1 MSCGVVLGRHVGG
14 PWSAETG
21 GFSSQL
27 VPACARTE
35 VPVHQKCAGEGSGG
49 WRRRS
54 IFSRA
59 AARAVADTL
68 LRLNGGPASDK
79 QASATDDADDAV
91 CIATLE
97 ADTTWSVGVFEAAQ
111 GRFIGTHFRSGR
123 FLHETLST
131 TRLGL

>member
-1 MSCGVVLGRHVGG
+1 MAARSRCRVAWWQVDMWDAVVRGNWRFLEPAGPSMCTYRSSSAPEMRGR
-14 PWSAETG
+14 
-21 GFSSQL
+21 
-27 VPACARTE
+27 
-35 VPVHQKCAGEGSGG
+35 
-49 WRRRS
+49 RRRS

-59 AARAVADTL
+59 AARAVAETL
-68 LRLNGGPASDK
+68 LRLNGGLASDK
-79 QASATDDADDAV
+79 QASETDDADDAV

-123 FLHETLST
+123 FLHETHST